1 MFTKE
6 SVNWMKENNLFNNLD
21 QECFKRI
28 LVKCIAPKKDEDILI
43 ISDKGLEDRRIAPK
57 IAANYFMAAKEL
69 GLRPHLIMQDPK
81 MRGEYAEDD
90 VIQALNDLRKKNIII
105 MALSGKLGKIKGEL
119 GASFRTFA
127 KENDHRFISS
137 VSLGKVKKE
146 HEHIVLDSMNIDY
159 RKMQAKG
166 IDLKSIMDNGKEVH
180 ITTEAGTDLYFN
192 IEGKE
197 AITNTG
203 EYVVPGSGGN
213 IPAGEVYIAP
223 RWKRVEGTVV
233 IDGSSAC
240 KGGTV
245 LIRNPIKLKIEKDEV
260 VDIKGKEEAKQLKKT
275 LEWAYKKAKYPW
287 GIYRVGELGIG
298 INPHSRI
305 IGTTMVDEKTI
316 GTAHI
321 AMGSNYWFGGT
332 IYAITHLDQVFRK
345 PKIKIDGEVLKI

>member
-6 SVNWMKENNLFNNLD
+6 SVDWLNKNSLFNKLEPD
-21 QECFKRI
+21 CFKRI

-43 ISDKGLEDRRIAPK
+43 ISDKGFEDKRIAPK

-69 GLRPHLIMQDPK
+69 GLRPHLVIQEPK
-81 MRGEYAEDD
+81 LRGEYAEED
-90 VIQALNDLRKKNIII
+90 VIRALQDLRKENIII

-127 KENDHRFISS
+127 KENNHRFISS
-137 VSLGKVKKE
+137 ISLGKVKKE
-146 HEHIVLDSMNIDY
+146 HEHVVLDSMDVDY
-159 RKMQAKG
+159 REMQAKG
-166 IDLKSIMDNGKEVH
+166 IDVKSLLDNGNEVH
-180 ITTEAGTDLYFN
+180 ITTKAGTDLYFN
-192 IEGKE
+192 IERKE
-197 AITNTG
+197 AIANTG

-223 RWKRVEGTVV
+223 RWKKVEGTVV

-245 LIRNPIKLKIEKDEV
+245 LVKNPIRLKIEKDEV
-260 VDIKGKEEAKQLKKT
+260 VDIKGKEEAKQLRKT
-275 LEWAYKKAKYPW
+275 LEWAYRKAKYPW

-298 INPHSRI
+298 INPNSRI
-305 IGTTMVDEKTI
+305 IGTTMVDEKTT

-332 IYAITHLDQVFRK
+332 IYAITHLDQVFRD
-345 PKIKIDGEVLKI
+345 PKIEIDDEVLKI